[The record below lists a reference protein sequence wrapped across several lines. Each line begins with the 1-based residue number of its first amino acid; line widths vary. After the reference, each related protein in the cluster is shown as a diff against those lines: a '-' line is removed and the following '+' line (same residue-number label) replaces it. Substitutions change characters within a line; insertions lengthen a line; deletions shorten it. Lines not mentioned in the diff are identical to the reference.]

1 MFDMVFTGKRLA
13 EARRQKDM
21 SQMGLAERL
30 GISFQAVSS
39 WERGNAMP
47 DIAKLPDIADILGV
61 SVDYLLGGE
70 SKVADGVINGDL
82 PEKVKAGEVS
92 VDDIADVAPVMK
104 PSELDN
110 FAQKVADMAEISDE
124 TDGGAKLRISDMKQL
139 LPFLGNEA
147 LGKLFESAKEM
158 NDTDA
163 LHTLLPFLDE
173 DVVDGCAKE
182 ICEEKGASAISAFL
196 PFMSDDCVAEIA
208 GKELEKSG
216 VSAISCLLPFM
227 DEDVID
233 KLAEKSFAKEGVAGI
248 ESVLPFMSD
257 PALWAIAE
265 KELAKN
271 GLANIKILA
280 PFMDDDSLNKLV
292 MKLLR
297 K

>member
-21 SQMGLAERL
+21 TQMELAERL

-70 SKVADGVINGDL
+70 SKVANGVINGDL

-92 VDDIADVAPVMK
+92 VDDIADVAPVLK

-110 FAQKVADMAEISDE
+110 FAQKVADMTETSDE
-124 TDGGAKLRISDMKQL
+124 TDSGTKLRISDMKQL
-139 LPFLGNEA
+139 FPFLGDEA

-158 NDTDA
+158 NDMDA
-163 LHTLLPFLDE
+163 LRILLPFLDE
-173 DVVDGCAKE
+173 DAVDSCAKE
-182 ICEEKGASAISAFL
+182 ICEEKGVSAISFFL
-196 PFMSDDCVAEIA
+196 PFMSDGCVAEIA
-208 GKELEKSG
+208 GKELEKNG
-216 VSAISCLLPFM
+216 VSAISSLLPFM

-233 KLAEKSFAKEGVAGI
+233 KLAEK
-248 ESVLPFMSD
+248 
-257 PALWAIAE
+257 
-265 KELAKN
+265 ELTKN
-271 GLANIKILA
+271 GLANIKNLA
-280 PFMDDDSLNKLV
+280 PFMNDDSLNKLV